1 MSMKLL
7 FCMKNLS
14 KFSKLPLIEIELN
27 VKNLLKVLFF
37 FFFCNESYS
46 FWSRGEVKRGFS
58 RELNR
63 QRGFWGAP
71 LLPSY
76 YF

>member
-37 FFFCNESYS
+37 FFFVMKVILFEA
-46 FWSRGEVKRGFS
+46 EVR
-58 RELNR
+58 
-63 QRGFWGAP
+63 
-71 LLPSY
+71 
-76 YF
+76 

>member
-1 MSMKLL
+1 MKLL

-37 FFFCNESYS
+37 FFFFVMKVILFEA
-46 FWSRGEVKRGFS
+46 EVR
-58 RELNR
+58 
-63 QRGFWGAP
+63 
-71 LLPSY
+71 
-76 YF
+76 